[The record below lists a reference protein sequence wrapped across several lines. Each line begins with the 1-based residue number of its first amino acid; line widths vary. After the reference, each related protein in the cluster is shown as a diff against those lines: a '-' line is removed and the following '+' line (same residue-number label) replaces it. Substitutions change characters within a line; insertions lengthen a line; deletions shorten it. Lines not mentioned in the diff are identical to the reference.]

1 MKLHQL
7 RYFVGVADRGSVR
20 AAAESLGISAA
31 SVSQGLRELERD
43 VGAPLLKREASGAIP
58 THFGHELLVHAR
70 LILGQVA
77 RAEEGLDRLRG
88 LPGGTLSVGVTPWV
102 SQSLLPGVLRRFRA
116 LRPTVR
122 LDLSESLGSAHPGL
136 RDGSQDIVIGMPPP
150 RSLGSHFFV
159 RDLFSSGVAVIA
171 RRGHPLAQATS
182 LAELAGQDWLMTVHH
197 DADEHT
203 LLSRLQQIGIDPPPE
218 RLHCAR
224 SSLVAFGMLDA
235 SDMLTVCPWPLV
247 EAPLLRDRVQ
257 ALPIREPLPEMTTS
271 LVVRRGDALDD
282 TAQLFIECVKDAAED
297 AVASEDPALKRIMR
311 SVEVHPLR

>member
-20 AAAESLGISAA
+20 AAAEGLGISAA

-116 LRPTVR
+116 LRPQVR
-122 LDLSESLGSAHPGL
+122 VDLSESLGSAQPGL
-136 RDGSQDIVIGMPPP
+136 RDGSLDIAIGMPPP
-150 RSLGSHFFV
+150 RDLGKHFFV
-159 RDLFSSGVAVIA
+159 RDLFSCGVTVIA

-182 LAELAGQDWLMTVHH
+182 LADLAAQDWLMTVHH
-197 DADEHT
+197 EADEHT
-203 LLSRLQQIGIDPPPE
+203 LLSRLRQIGIDPPPE

-235 SDMLTVCPWPLV
+235 SDMLAVCPWPLV

-282 TAQLFIECVKDAAED
+282 TAQRFIECFKDAAED
-297 AVASEDPALKRIMR
+297 AVTSQDPALKRIMR